1 MPQQQPDS
9 RLRSLLV
16 EAGWSGQQL
25 AQKVNALGAEAG
37 LTLRYD
43 RTSVAH
49 WLAGSTPRP
58 PVAELIAEAFSRQLN
73 RRIEAA
79 VHGVPARGDVPGD
92 PRRPENLFAT
102 FGGSGEADAAAR
114 LVELVAGRRRAPGGG
129 VYSVAALAV
138 PGWIQAST
146 APPSPSGATRA
157 VRSDRIGREH
167 AVAAEAMTR
176 VFSDADCAYG
186 GGRTVGALAAYL
198 AVDVSPRLRARASP
212 AVRQAML
219 RAATELAYL
228 CAFMCFDQERHP
240 AAQQYYT
247 VALQL
252 SAENNDPAAY
262 ATTLRALSVQA
273 NHLGHHR
280 QAIDLADAA
289 VRTAPATSPPGTR
302 AFLHGQAAVAAAGIG
317 DRRTALAH
325 LTRAE
330 SLLERGATAGATS
343 GAYHQASLGHQRAA
357 VLEALGDAQ
366 GAAEALTASLRHR
379 PAAERRAR
387 ALTLAALAQMH
398 LRQGR
403 LEPAVATWQKFLED
417 YPHLESGRARTAH
430 ATLRATLRPHQRTPV
445 VAAVWAQSAAMGR

>member
-1 MPQQQPDS
+1 MPQRQTDT

-25 AQKVNALGAEAG
+25 AQMVNALGAEAG

-58 PVAELIAEAFSRQLN
+58 PVPELIAEAFSRQLN
-73 RRIEAA
+73 RSIGTA
-79 VHGVPARGDVPGD
+79 VHGPVRGGSRGGPSRLEG
-92 PRRPENLFAT
+92 LFAT
-102 FGGSGEADAAAR
+102 VGAAGEADAAAR
-114 LVELVAGRRRAPGGG
+114 LVELGAGRRRVPGGG
-129 VYSVAALAV
+129 AYSVAALAV
-138 PGWIQAST
+138 PGWDQAST
-146 APPSPSGATRA
+146 APPSPTRTD
-157 VRSDRIGREH
+157 RSDRIGREH
-167 AVAAEAMTR
+167 AVAAEAMAR
-176 VFSDADCAYG
+176 VFSDADSAYG
-186 GGRTVGALAAYL
+186 GGRAVGALAAYL
-198 AVDVSPRLRARASP
+198 KVDVAPKLRARASP

-219 RAATELAYL
+219 QAATELAYL
-228 CAFMCFDQERHP
+228 CAFMCFDQEKHP

-252 SAENNDPAAY
+252 SAENNDAAAY

-289 VRTAPATSPPGTR
+289 VHTAPATSPPGTR
-302 AFLHGQAAVAAAGIG
+302 AFLYGQAAVAAAGIG

-325 LTRAE
+325 LGRAE
-330 SLLERGATAGATS
+330 SFLERGATAGATS

-366 GAAEALTASLRHR
+366 GAADALAASLRHR

-387 ALTLAALAQMH
+387 AVTLAALAQIH
-398 LRQGR
+398 LRQGH
-403 LEPAVATWQKFLED
+403 LEPAAATWQKFLED
-417 YPHLESGRARTAH
+417 YPHLESGRARTAL
-430 ATLRATLRPHQRTPV
+430 AMLRATLRPHQRTPA
-445 VAAVWAQSAAMGR
+445 VAAVWAQSAAMGC